1 MQTIGEH
8 LKTLG
13 YPVGDLAISNTP
25 IAKLAYMVDTV
36 YDALLFGFSWRESA
50 GGFLYW
56 QLIAEQSKEPPTFR
70 CLHPEHE
77 LFIAACRSER
87 DHFCASIAAQG
98 WNIKLRTSAESVL
111 IMYDQ
116 LIERYRNDRQL
127 QLFQE
132 FAMDL
137 KLPYASEQMLLE
149 RINRLNKQP

>member
-1 MQTIGEH
+1 MNTIGEH

-25 IAKLAYMVDTV
+25 MRRLDCMVDTV

-87 DHFCASIAAQG
+87 DHFCASVNAQG
-98 WNIKLRTSAESVL
+98 WNVKLKTSAECIL

-116 LIERYRNDRQL
+116 LLERYKDDRQL
-127 QLFQE
+127 QLFLE
-132 FAMDL
+132 FAKDL
-137 KLPYASEQMLLE
+137 KLPYASEQMLLQKLH
-149 RINRLNKQP
+149 RLNKQS